1 MSESG
6 VLVRDEPLPVSLM
19 PSIVDAL
26 VAPDHTVAVLASMV
40 CPGGDAVAAFAAV
53 DLGRLSHPGRVDAL
67 VVLQRQI
74 AWLQARQTRL
84 LALMA
89 TDPRAAADAVD
100 PSGKNWVR
108 EDVACALRL
117 PAGTAAAVLA
127 EAEQLHDRL
136 PDTLASL
143 ESGQITARHAT
154 VIAEATWT
162 PPPQPP
168 SRPGCWPAPH
178 ARPCPN
184 YAPACAAP
192 CSPPTPAPPTNATPT
207 P

>member
-6 VLVRDEPLPVSLM
+6 VLVRDEPLPDSLM

-26 VAPDHTVAVLASMV
+26 VAPDHTVAVLASV
-40 CPGGDAVAAFAAV
+40 VVPCGDAVAAMAAV

-67 VVLQRQI
+67 VAIERQI

-100 PSGKNWVR
+100 PGGKNWVR

-117 PAGTAAAVLA
+117 PAGSAAAVLA
-127 EAEQLHDRL
+127 EAEQLHQRL
-136 PDTLASL
+136 PPRRRCSGRCRLPSGTGRAEKRGGRSGSRSSAAS
-143 ESGQITARHAT
+143 SC
-154 VIAEATWT
+154 
-162 PPPQPP
+162 P
-168 SRPGCWPAPH
+168 SSSR
-178 ARPCPN
+178 
-184 YAPACAAP
+184 
-192 CSPPTPAPPTNATPT
+192 ST
-207 P
+207 